1 MGLPGPLVA
10 VRPERPPPL
19 LTGHAVQRKL
29 EWSGHPTHEGDTVNE
44 KLEAASAIADTI
56 DEWNA
61 ASHDALLGGD
71 VEEALKLTA
80 PLTELVE
87 VERCMLISDLSRR
100 GELAPW
106 RLAGLAR
113 IGLGRVEGRLEAAD
127 VVLDR
132 LSGRRPRKPVTVV
145 GRTVDL
151 TRPEWERAVARL
163 S

>member
-1 MGLPGPLVA
+1 MS
-10 VRPERPPPL
+10 E
-19 LTGHAVQRKL
+19 
-29 EWSGHPTHEGDTVNE
+29 E
-44 KLEAASAIADTI
+44 LEAASAIADTI

-61 ASHDALLGGD
+61 ASHGALLNHD
-71 VEEALKLTA
+71 VEESLSLTA

-87 VERCMLISDLSRR
+87 VERCLLISDLTRR

-113 IGLGRVEGRLEAAD
+113 IGLGRVGGRVDAAD
-127 VVLDR
+127 VVLER

-163 S
+163 A

>member
-1 MGLPGPLVA
+1 M
-10 VRPERPPPL
+10 
-19 LTGHAVQRKL
+19 
-29 EWSGHPTHEGDTVNE
+29 NE
-44 KLEAASAIADTI
+44 ELEAASAVADTI

-106 RLAGLAR
+106 RLARLAR

-127 VVLDR
+127 VALDR
-132 LSGRRPRKPVTVV
+132 LSGRRPRKPVTIV

-151 TRPEWERAVARL
+151 TRPEWERAAARL

>member
-1 MGLPGPLVA
+1 MEQSD
-10 VRPERPPPL
+10 RP
-19 LTGHAVQRKL
+19 A
-29 EWSGHPTHEGDTVNE
+29 HEGDTMSE
-44 KLEAASAIADTI
+44 ATEAASAVADTI

-61 ASHDALLGGD
+61 ASHDALLDAD
-71 VEEALKLTA
+71 VEEALRLTA

-87 VERCMLISDLSRR
+87 VERCLLISDLSRR

-106 RLAGLAR
+106 RLAKLAR

-127 VVLDR
+127 VVLER

-151 TRPEWERAVARL
+151 TRPEWERAAARL
-163 S
+163 A

>member
-1 MGLPGPLVA
+1 M
-10 VRPERPPPL
+10 
-19 LTGHAVQRKL
+19 
-29 EWSGHPTHEGDTVNE
+29 NE

-61 ASHDALLGGD
+61 ASHDALLID
-71 VEEALKLTA
+71 NVEEALKLTA

-87 VERCMLISDLSRR
+87 VERCMLISELHAR

-106 RLAGLAR
+106 RLAKLAR

-132 LSGRRPRKPVTVV
+132 LSGRRPRKPVQVV
-145 GRTVDL
+145 GRTADL
-151 TRPEWERAVARL
+151 TRPEWGRAAARL

>member
-1 MGLPGPLVA
+1 MSEA
-10 VRPERPPPL
+10 
-19 LTGHAVQRKL
+19 T
-29 EWSGHPTHEGDTVNE
+29 
-44 KLEAASAIADTI
+44 EAASAIADTI

-61 ASHDALLGGD
+61 ASHDALLNDD

-87 VERCMLISDLSRR
+87 VERCLLISDLSRR

-106 RLAGLAR
+106 RLAKLAR
-113 IGLGRVEGRLEAAD
+113 IGSGRVEGRLEAAD

-145 GRTVDL
+145 GRTVNL
-151 TRPEWERAVARL
+151 TNLEWGRAVARL

>member
-1 MGLPGPLVA
+1 M
-10 VRPERPPPL
+10 
-19 LTGHAVQRKL
+19 
-29 EWSGHPTHEGDTVNE
+29 NE
-44 KLEAASAIADTI
+44 ATEAASAIADTI

-61 ASHDALLGGD
+61 ASHDALLDGD

-87 VERCMLISDLSRR
+87 VERCLLISDLSRR

-106 RLAGLAR
+106 RLARLAR

-127 VVLDR
+127 VVLDH
-132 LSGRRPRKPVTVV
+132 LGGRRPRKPVTVV

-163 S
+163 A

>member
-1 MGLPGPLVA
+1 MN
-10 VRPERPPPL
+10 ER
-19 LTGHAVQRKL
+19 
-29 EWSGHPTHEGDTVNE
+29 
-44 KLEAASAIADTI
+44 LEAASAVADTI
-56 DEWNA
+56 DQWNA
-61 ASHDALLGGD
+61 ASHDALLNDD

-106 RLAGLAR
+106 RLARLAR

-132 LSGRRPRKPVTVV
+132 LSGRRPRKPVTVA

>member
-1 MGLPGPLVA
+1 MNE
-10 VRPERPPPL
+10 ER
-19 LTGHAVQRKL
+19 
-29 EWSGHPTHEGDTVNE
+29 
-44 KLEAASAIADTI
+44 EAASAIADTI

-61 ASHDALLGGD
+61 ASHDALLAGD

-106 RLAGLAR
+106 RLAKLAR
-113 IGLGRVEGRLEAAD
+113 IGLGRIEGRLEAAD

-132 LSGRRPRKPVTVV
+132 LSGRRPRKPVTIV

-151 TRPEWERAVARL
+151 THPEWERAVARL

>member
-1 MGLPGPLVA
+1 MSEA
-10 VRPERPPPL
+10 
-19 LTGHAVQRKL
+19 
-29 EWSGHPTHEGDTVNE
+29 
-44 KLEAASAIADTI
+44 LEAASAIADTI

-61 ASHDALLGGD
+61 ASHDALLNHD
-71 VEEALKLTA
+71 VEESLKLTA

-87 VERCMLISDLSRR
+87 VERCLLISDLSRR

-113 IGLGRVEGRLEAAD
+113 IGPGRVAGRLDAAD
-127 VVLDR
+127 VVLER

-151 TRPEWERAVARL
+151 THPEWERAVARL

>member
-1 MGLPGPLVA
+1 M
-10 VRPERPPPL
+10 
-19 LTGHAVQRKL
+19 
-29 EWSGHPTHEGDTVNE
+29 NE

-61 ASHDALLGGD
+61 ASHDALLAGD

-100 GELAPW
+100 GEPAPW

-127 VVLDR
+127 VVLER
-132 LSGRRPRKPVTVV
+132 LAGRRPRKPVTVV

-151 TRPEWERAVARL
+151 TRPEWGRAVAQL